1 MSRDPWACDASELGR
16 GFATGRLDPRTVLEA
31 SLARIAACDDV
42 VGACNHRVD
51 AAVLRAEAADS
62 ATRWRNGNALS
73 VLDGVPFGV
82 KANIAVRGMP
92 WHAGVGALKDRH
104 ADRDAACVARMRAAG
119 MIPVAIFNMH
129 EAALG
134 VTTDNPAFGTTRNPH
149 DPAHIAGGS
158 SGGSAA
164 AVAAGMV
171 PVALGTDSLGS
182 VRLPSAFCGIVGYKP
197 ARGEIPLQGVVPL
210 AARLDHVGVHARS
223 VADVAAVMALFSRA
237 VDPPLDRP
245 VTEPDA
251 LTPPDVYGQVAC
263 PTAVGESTSVLD
275 RTRLARWQAATGLQ
289 SRLKCAFERFAGAF
303 GLDSTVD
310 WSDLDLGKVRRAG
323 LVACERGAARHFAR
337 TLRDNPD
344 AFSTE
349 FRDLVAWAADLP
361 TAKLRQTEGILDAT
375 STRLHADLAETL
387 LIGPTAPCTAPAH
400 GAVVDPDI
408 ANLTAPAAIA
418 GVPSLS
424 IPFAAGSGLPLGM
437 QVTGLNGNDVLQVGQ
452 SLFPGE
458 APVGPI

>member
-1 MSRDPWACDASELGR
+1 MSRDLWACDASELGR
-16 GFATGRLDPRTVLEA
+16 GFAAGRFDPRMVLEA
-31 SLARIAACDDV
+31 SLARIADCDGV
-42 VGACNHRVD
+42 VGACNHRVE
-51 AAVLRAEAADS
+51 AAVLRVEAADS

-73 VLDGVPFGV
+73 GLDGVPFGV

-92 WHAGVGALKDRH
+92 WHAGVGALRDRR

-134 VTTDNPAFGTTRNPH
+134 VTTDNPAFGTTRNPR

-197 ARGEIPLQGVVPL
+197 ARDEIPLQGVVPL

-223 VADVAAVMALFSRA
+223 VADVAAVMALFTRA
-237 VDPPLDRP
+237 VDSPLGRP
-245 VTEPDA
+245 VTELGRWHA
-251 LTPPDVYGQVAC
+251 AM
-263 PTAVGESTSVLD
+263 VLQP
-275 RTRLARWQAATGLQ
+275 RLE
-289 SRLKCAFERFAGAF
+289 CAFERFAGAF
-303 GLDSTVD
+303 GVDSTVD
-310 WSDLDLGKVRRAG
+310 WLDVDLGRVRRAG

-337 TLRDNPD
+337 PLRDNPD
-344 AFSTE
+344 GFSTE

-361 TAKLRQTEGILDAT
+361 IGKLRQTEGILDAT
-375 STRLHADLAETL
+375 STRLRADLAETL
-387 LIGPTAPCTAPAH
+387 LIGPTAPCTTPAH
-400 GAVVDPDI
+400 GAVIDPDI

-424 IPFAAGSGLPLGM
+424 IPFNAGSGLPLGM
-437 QVTGLNGNDVLQVGQ
+437 QVTGLNGTDVLQVGQ
-452 SLFPGE
+452 GLFPGK
-458 APVGPI
+458 APVAPI